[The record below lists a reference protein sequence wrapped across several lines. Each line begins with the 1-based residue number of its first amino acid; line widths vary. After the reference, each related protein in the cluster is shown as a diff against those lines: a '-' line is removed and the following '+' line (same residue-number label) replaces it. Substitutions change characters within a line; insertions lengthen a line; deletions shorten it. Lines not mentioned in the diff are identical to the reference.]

1 MSAHPVDIGQLASNA
16 RTVIDDPG
24 LPTDDPGP
32 PMDTPEENERWAAAV
47 RWASDSNK
55 SDIDHWRTER
65 ECYAIACLDAIIAI
79 TDPVDD
85 EHELARVADSLDA
98 LGRQVERLRENLANE
113 HGPLRDERER
123 EVVSDT
129 ITRSLDTLDEAIEGL
144 RAAHEAQE
152 EDIYEC
158 EDCSVNGEDCRVHG
172 EAWKLASRAIMESP
186 DGVVSALRNAGLG
199 VDTTERG

>member
-1 MSAHPVDIGQLASNA
+1 MTAHPVDIGQLASNA

-32 PMDTPEENERWAAAV
+32 PMDTPEEQERWAGAV
-47 RWASDSNK
+47 RWASDTNK

-79 TDPVDD
+79 TDPLDD
-85 EHELARVADSLDA
+85 EHELERVADSLDA

-113 HGPLRDERER
+113 HGPLRNGDEREA
-123 EVVSDT
+123 VSDT

-144 RAAHEAQE
+144 RAAHEERERE
-152 EDIYEC
+152 EYGC
-158 EDCSVNGEDCRVHG
+158 EDCAVNGMDCRVHG
-172 EAWKLASRAIMESP
+172 EAARMAARAIVQSP
-186 DGVVSALRNAGLG
+186 DGVVTALRNAGLG
-199 VDTTERG
+199 T